1 MVGLKIKVM
10 GRLDK
15 LQITKAL
22 INEMFKIAGHDVK
35 YEDIVGR
42 KDEWYYE
49 WTMTEEQNKQ
59 WREWGAKFIKHHMN
73 VLKTQ
78 AESEMAMFDLN
89 YGLKVKE

>member
-1 MVGLKIKVM
+1 M

-42 KDEWYYE
+42 KDAWYQD

-59 WREWGAKFIKHHMN
+59 WREWGTKFIERHLNTLPKM
-73 VLKTQ
+73 

-89 YGLKVKE
+89 YGLKIKKD

>member
-1 MVGLKIKVM
+1 M
-10 GRLDK
+10 GRLDR

-59 WREWGAKFIKHHMN
+59 WREWGVKFIKHNMN
-73 VLKTQ
+73 ILPKL
-78 AESEMAMFDLN
+78 AEREMAMFDLN
-89 YGLKVKE
+89 YGLKIVKDERDNA